1 MEIIYEVC
9 GDILIADLFGELDH
23 HGAAKVRRDIDDML
37 EVYGSRNLI
46 FDFSRVTFMDS
57 SGIGVILGRY
67 RKLQL
72 AGGKVAVVS
81 CSPKIRNILNMAG
94 IFSIMEYAETKAD
107 AVEIL
112 KGKEV
117 S

>member
-1 MEIIYEVC
+1 MEIIYEVSD
-9 GDILIADLFGELDH
+9 DILIAGLFGELDH
-23 HGAAKVRRDIDDML
+23 HGAAKIRRDIDDML
-37 EVYGSRNLI
+37 ELYGSRHLI

-57 SGIGVILGRY
+57 AGIGVILGRY
-67 RKLQL
+67 RKLQS
-72 AGGKVAVVS
+72 AGGKVAIAS

-94 IFSIMEYAETKAD
+94 IFSIMEYADTKIHALK
-107 AVEIL
+107 IL

>member
-1 MEIIYEVC
+1 MEIIYEVA
-9 GDILIADLFGELDH
+9 GHTLVAELFGEMDH
-23 HGAAKVRRDIDDML
+23 HGAERIRTGIDEMMKNYSAKH
-37 EVYGSRNLI
+37 LI
-46 FDFSRVTFMDS
+46 FDFSKVTFMDS
-57 SGIGVILGRY
+57 AGIGVILGRY

-72 AGGKVAVVS
+72 TGGNVAVVS